1 VSWTLADLHAHA
13 IPTLADVTQAHS
25 MRGGIEI

>member
-1 VSWTLADLHAHA
+1 LHGHE
-13 IPTLADVTQAHS
+13 IPTLADVKQAHS